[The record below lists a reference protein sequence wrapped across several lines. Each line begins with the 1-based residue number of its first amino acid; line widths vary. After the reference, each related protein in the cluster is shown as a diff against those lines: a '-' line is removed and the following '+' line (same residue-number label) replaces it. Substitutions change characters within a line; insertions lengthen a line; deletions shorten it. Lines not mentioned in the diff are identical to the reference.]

1 MNWQRIL
8 ATTLFLATAVGAWFW
23 CGQDE
28 PRRAALGTLAQ
39 FHAALDSSIDR
50 QFCLLDC
57 VSPPSVIAGR
67 TPVEH
72 ADFLHK
78 TLHKER
84 SADGL
89 RLLKQH
95 GHIGPLQKLVTAEA
109 ASRTGQ
115 AGVKPEDC
123 VAFCLER
130 DTITAEVV
138 LVRAGDTFR
147 VVRCNNVKQLA
158 RNQ

>member
-1 MNWQRIL
+1 MPL
-8 ATTLFLATAVGAWFW
+8 
-23 CGQDE
+23 
-28 PRRAALGTLAQ
+28 
-39 FHAALDSSIDR
+39 
-50 QFCLLDC
+50 
-57 VSPPSVIAGR
+57 PSVIASK
-67 TPVEH
+67 TPPEH

-89 RLLKQH
+89 RLLKQQ

-130 DTITAEVV
+130 DTMTAEVV

-147 VVRCNNVKQLA
+147 VVRCNNNVEQLA